1 MAESEAQLEERFIGY
16 LEKLNYK
23 RVELRS
29 LDEMIAHFRAILNQ
43 RNADKLN
50 GKLLTDGEFSR
61 IMSKL
66 TSGNAYATAHILR
79 DQTLTIQRDDTNE
92 PTLYLNYFDTKN
104 ANKNI
109 YEVTNQV
116 TVMGVNEHENRY
128 DVTILVNGLPLVQ
141 VELKKR
147 GVENHQAFNQ
157 IGRYRQ
163 VSYQNLFRFIQ
174 IFVISNGVNS
184 QYMSNTDGKISADFL
199 FNWTDEGNHRFNEI
213 QDFTNSF
220 LEINR
225 LHSMISKYFIFDER
239 KKVLM
244 VMRPY
249 QVYATEALVNHA
261 LTTNE
266 NGYIWHTTGSGKTVT
281 SFKAATL
288 LAQEE
293 SIEKVI
299 FMLDRADLNK
309 QTTDNFT
316 AFSEELDLL
325 SGTEST
331 YDLVRQLK
339 GQETQVVITTIQKM
353 NYAVTRHEAGLAALK
368 DKKVVFIVDEA
379 HRTTFGEQQKAING
393 FFSKAQW
400 FGFTGTPRF
409 KQNPAGDGR
418 TTDDIFT
425 TMLHSYLITDAIRD
439 KNVLGFQIDY
449 MSTLKMA
456 NTVDDGEEVV
466 GIDTQEVYE
475 SEERIAAV
483 TKNILGQHLQR
494 TRNGKFNAFLTVKDT
509 KLAVAYYD
517 EFNKQL
523 ADSKKDIKV
532 ATIFTWA
539 ANEDGN
545 EDESTQSHS
554 QLQMDRI
561 IDNYNK
567 TYHTQH
573 STNEFRKYA
582 EDVQNRV
589 EKNDPLNRIDI
600 LIVVNM
606 LLTGFDSK
614 TLNTLYVDK
623 NLEYHNLI
631 QAYSR
636 TNRVYDMNLKPFGQ
650 IVAYRKL
657 KEQTDEALELF
668 GATNS
673 VGAFLQPPFNDIK
686 ADYQKAIDELLE
698 YVGTP
703 QMVDD
708 LPDEEAQSKFIKLFR
723 TLARV
728 ERKME
733 GYAEFDLAK
742 SGSEFGFTEQ
752 DMNDYRSKYLDIYIG
767 GGSRNKASI
776 LDEIDFEIDLI
787 EENTIN
793 TRYIKG
799 LIGQLDLAAP
809 EDERRKAVKE
819 LIDGIKSSNDA
830 NLFLKRD
837 LLISFLENEVPSLS
851 SDIKIEDALLDFFEE
866 QEKIAVQTYSKENDV
881 PESAINETISEY
893 KFTGREKKES
903 LKKGIGAPLKNKRK
917 IESALKFAIQTVK
930 KFTIGV

>member
-29 LDEMIAHFRAILNQ
+29 LDEMIVHFRNLLNE

-50 GKLLTDGEFSR
+50 GKSLTDGEFTR

-92 PTLYLNYFDTKN
+92 PTLYLNYFDAKN
-104 ANKNI
+104 ADNNQ

-163 VSYQNLFRFIQ
+163 VSYQNLFRFVQ

-184 QYMSNTDGKISADFL
+184 QYMSNTDGKISEDFL
-199 FNWTDEGNHRFNEI
+199 FNWTDEKNHRLSDIKE
-213 QDFTNSF
+213 FTDSF
-220 LEINR
+220 LTIKR

-331 YDLVRQLK
+331 YDLVKQLK

-393 FFSKAQW
+393 FFQKAQW

-449 MSTLKMA
+449 MSTLKLA
-456 NTVDDGEEVV
+456 NVDDDGEEVA

-475 SEERIAAV
+475 SENRIAAV
-483 TKNILGQHLQR
+483 TKNILDQHMRR

-523 ADSKKDIKV
+523 ANSKKDIKV

-606 LLTGFDSK
+606 MLTGFDSK

-668 GATNS
+668 GATDS
-673 VGAFLQPPFNDIK
+673 VGAFLQPPFGEMK
-686 ADYQKAIDELLE
+686 ANYQKAIDELLE
-698 YVGTP
+698 YVPTP
-703 QMVDD
+703 QTVDD

-723 TLARV
+723 TLAQV

-742 SGSEFGFTEQ
+742 AGSEFGFTEQ
-752 DMNDYRSKYLDIYIG
+752 NMNDYRSKYLDIYVV
-767 GGSRNKASI
+767 SERHNNASI

-793 TRYIKG
+793 TRYIKD
-799 LIGQLDLAAP
+799 LIGQIDLAVP

-819 LIDGIKSSNDA
+819 LIDAIDSSNDV

-837 LLISFLENEVPSLS
+837 LLIQFLEDEVPSLS
-851 SDIKIEDALLDFFEE
+851 SDIKIEDALLDFFET

-893 KFTGREKKES
+893 KFTGREKNES

-917 IESALKFAIQTVK
+917 IESALKFVIQTVK